1 MELTGDQLEKAE
13 EELRRYLP
21 KSQMVYGTLVLNK
34 RVRADP
40 VKFIVDKWP
49 EFRVFICKPQCLQ
62 EDDLFKDLIIFT
74 TDPAALKETIKI
86 PSVIDWTK
94 YICLGTDFRHIEI
107 FTRMASEK
115 QVPCNQ
121 RAVCHMMTL
130 EDVSRLPSID
140 SSGISLSSL
149 NESHIDMVKAKWKF
163 SGKEGAAK
171 SMIRNMIVNFPSC
184 CVLDAEGKPVS
195 WILTY
200 SSSAIGMLYTL
211 PEHRRKGYAK
221 VLVHAMA
228 RRFHAEAYP
237 VFCFIEE
244 ENIVSYRL
252 FKSFGF
258 TEDPSYRIT
267 CNSSEFS

>member
-1 MELTGDQLEKAE
+1 MARVQSVYLQTTVFTGNWTDNCQRLC
-13 EELRRYLP
+13 
-21 KSQMVYGTLVLNK
+21 VLC
-34 RVRADP
+34 
-40 VKFIVDKWP
+40 
-49 EFRVFICKPQCLQ
+49 VFIQDLKVFSFLQ
-62 EDDLFKDLIIFT
+62 EDDLFRETVIFT
-74 TDPAALKETIKI
+74 TDPAALKETIENS
-86 PSVIDWTK
+86 SVIDWTK
-94 YICLGTDFRHIEI
+94 YMLIGTDL
-107 FTRMASEK
+107 
-115 QVPCNQ
+115 
-121 RAVCHMMTL
+121 CHMDILTAVASDKKIRSNRLSASRLLTL